1 MDNGTYVSALF
12 MDFSKA
18 LDTINHKLMLAKLK
32 AYCFSIN
39 ALNHMHSYLKNR
51 KEKVQINNKRNAMAR
66 LPQGSINRTLLF
78 NFFINDLVFFI
89 QHSVLRNCADNNLF
103 VIGKI
108 KKEMSLLLLD
118 FDLVNNWFYE
128 NFMIQNSGKSHYMCL
143 GKNIDDDETLKVGLS
158 PSK

>member
-89 QHSVLRNCADNNLF
+89 QHS
-103 VIGKI
+103 I
-108 KKEMSLLLLD
+108 
-118 FDLVNNWFYE
+118 
-128 NFMIQNSGKSHYMCL
+128 
-143 GKNIDDDETLKVGLS
+143 T
-158 PSK
+158 